1 MVDYRKQAM
10 DEAEATARRQREAQ
24 RQNRVVRE
32 SLPGLARA
40 NPEGLNQHSAG
51 LYAALQAQQ
60 NGAPAPGAQPG
71 PAANGFQI
79 QPENR
84 QQLNMLEVQSRG
96 FGTAADVVAGQNA
109 GFEPP
114 APPPTALNVGGFG
127 GDKDIYA
134 NPTPSQGFG
143 NVIYS
148 DSPGGAVSGPQGSGN
163 VANAGFGPFGRTEEE
178 QAKIAK
184 RVGQYQ
190 SAIDLMRS
198 LRGIPSERDRLTS
211 RAGQRISLNQGIG
224 GFANQV
230 ADRNFARDQLKAL
243 DARESSA
250 AESANEAARLG
261 FDVQQAGI
269 KNALEQE
276 KVNQGRFKLQNYTK
290 DYDPLG
296 RAIQGVN
303 LLDTRTGAVTDPT
316 VAQAGPIS
324 QDQALAQATKEADEA
339 LGGGLS
345 AVFTSEKDVFGGKS
359 KDEWIK
365 SRAQELAGGGDTAI
379 TTGPQLAQDKD
390 GNKIQWNPKTQKW
403 DPVT

>member
-84 QQLNMLEVQSRG
+84 QQLNMLEAQSRG

-134 NPTPSQGFG
+134 NPTPPQGFG

-148 DSPGGAVSGPQGSGN
+148 DSPGGTSFFKGQTV
-163 VANAGFGPFGRTEEE
+163 NAGSGPFGRTEEE

-243 DARESSA
+243 DAREASA

-324 QDQALAQATKEADEA
+324 PEQALAQASKEADEYM
-339 LGGGLS
+339 GGGLS
-345 AVFTSEKDVFGGKS
+345 AMFTSEKDVFGGKS

-365 SRAQELAGGGDTAI
+365 SRAQELSGGGDTAI